1 MCFKINGRPRPN
13 NGESYRGYLLR
24 LVDLNGFKSV
34 SSLTRSFGCNFVS
47 SANLLSKH
55 SIKLIGLVE
64 PSLQMNPGQLLGYF
78 EKHWSFDIYA
88 SDNVNLRRLFHN
100 HSRICPLCIKEQCY
114 SKSDW
119 DFAFITTCKKHQ
131 CLLIDTCPHCFE
143 QISWKRPE
151 LHLCHHCE
159 GSFSEYTPTE
169 LAGNDPLLQL
179 SALVKARNTHIQLKI
194 LAICSRMHRPY
205 DNLLATPSLDQMS
218 LKELIKLFRKVMGL
232 KLSKQYRD
240 GYIEDLRLVRNHFSV
255 ISGDAVIEPYEAFKE
270 IYPCR
275 YKKDSVN
282 IEYQPSENQLD
293 CIEVGSIIKP
303 VELANKVGV
312 KLSRISNLDNRK
324 ETTNL
329 MTQIDSHRL
338 AYLLHIPYALIKSL
352 LKDGFIKPINNVESF
367 QHAYF
372 DLNEIMTFLTPLLLE
387 VADINEFIRL
397 IDLYDEKDT
406 IRFGLHFY
414 HVMEYVLTGQLKL
427 HKEDENNGLL
437 RYFVHREQLYRLLH
451 QNMITSQDSKTIAE
465 LAPILCTSPSVV
477 IKLHELGVID
487 VNNFWQRGDS
497 EERTIIETSYHK
509 ILTDYLS
516 LNRMCHFT
524 GVSISDALSLLK
536 SNGIKP
542 DIIAR
547 KNTKVLYFIYKNS
560 FNYESIR
567 QLMLPCS
574 LNKYTYDGY
583 SI

>member
-1 MCFKINGRPRPN
+1 MCFTINGRPRPI

-24 LVDLNGFKSV
+24 LVDQNGFKSI
-34 SSLTRSFGCNFVS
+34 SSLTRSLGCNFIS
-47 SANLLSKH
+47 SVNLLSK
-55 SIKLIGLVE
+55 SSVKLIELIE
-64 PSLQMNPGQLLGYF
+64 PVLKMNSGQLLGFF
-78 EKHWSFDIYA
+78 EKHWSFDVYA
-88 SDNVNLRRLFHN
+88 SNDVNLRRLFHK
-100 HSRICPLCIKEQCY
+100 HARICPFCIEEQCY
-114 SKSDW
+114 SKADW

-131 CLLIDTCPHCFE
+131 CLLIDTCPHCLE

-151 LHLCHHCE
+151 LHLCHCCE
-159 GSFSEYTPTE
+159 RDFSEYTPTK
-169 LAGNDPLLQL
+169 LASNDPLLQL
-179 SALVKARNTHIQLKI
+179 SALVKARNTHIQLKV

-218 LKELIKLFRKVMGL
+218 LNELVNLFRKVMGL
-232 KLSKQYRD
+232 KLSKKYRD
-240 GYIEDLRLVRNHFSV
+240 GYIEDLRLVRKHLSV
-255 ISGDAVIEPYEAFKE
+255 ISDDAVIEPYEAFKE

-293 CIEVGSIIKP
+293 SIEVGTIVKP
-303 VELANKVGV
+303 VELANKIGV
-312 KLSRISNLDNRK
+312 KLSRISNLNGRN
-324 ETTNL
+324 ETTTL
-329 MTQIDSHRL
+329 MTQIDSNRL
-338 AYLLHIPYALIKSL
+338 AHLLHIPYVLIKSL

-372 DLNEIMTFLTPLLLE
+372 DLNEIVALLTPLPLK
-387 VADINEFIRL
+387 VSDTNTYIRL
-397 IDLYDEKDT
+397 IDLLNEKDT
-406 IRFGLHFY
+406 VRFGLHFH
-414 HVMEYVLTGQLKL
+414 HVMEYIFKGQLKL
-427 HKEDENNGLL
+427 YQEGENNGLL
-437 RYFVHREQLYRLLH
+437 QYFVEREQLYRLLH
-451 QNMITSQDSKTIAE
+451 QSMINSRCSKTIAE